1 MCDVI
6 LLADDG
12 VRIPAHKV
20 ILASGSPVFLS
31 MFNGNFKEKHEEI
44 VPIKEIDSDIL
55 ENIIKYI
62 YTFKLD
68 ITEKNIEVFWLLNT
82 YTYFPRVHFMYNTF
96 FIETF
101 KSS

>member
-12 VRIPAHKV
+12 IQIPAHKV
-20 ILASGSPVFLS
+20 ILASSSQFFLS
-31 MFNGNFKEKHEEI
+31 MFNADFKEKNEQI

-55 ENIIKYI
+55 EIIVKYI

-68 ITEKNIEVFWLLNT
+68 MTEENIEV
-82 YTYFPRVHFMYNTF
+82 
-96 FIETF
+96 I
-101 KSS
+101 